1 MESKKSKQTR
11 QAADG
16 KTDSAGEASRPRRRH
31 SDEFKQGAV
40 KLVTEQGYNV
50 TSAARSLGID
60 RGLLD
65 AWMHKFAPDWR
76 TDTSEPSDD
85 PKVLALQLRAARKEN
100 ERLRAT
106 CEILK
111 KATAYFAN
119 PNP

>member
-1 MESKKSKQTR
+1 MESKEAR
-11 QAADG
+11 QSTQSVDRKNRTGA
-16 KTDSAGEASRPRRRH
+16 KASRPRRRH
-31 SDEFKQGAV
+31 SEEFKQGAV

-50 TSAARSLGID
+50 SAAARSLGID

-76 TDTSEPSDD
+76 TDLSDPSDD